1 MKKNVYKLD
10 NIHCAACGLDIESVV
25 QKLLGVEDAS
35 MNVITMKLFVTF
47 DETQVTDE
55 EIEQKIHTSLNGVK
69 IVEKNNQFFEDTYV
83 EEKGNNIFARIL
95 LNRRK
100 K

>member
-10 NIHCAACGLDIESVV
+10 NIHCAACGLDIERGV
-25 QKLLGVEDAS
+25 QKLLGVEEAS
-35 MNVITMKLFVTF
+35 MNVITMKLCVSF

-55 EIEQKIHTSLNGVK
+55 EIEQRIHTSLNGVK
-69 IVEKNNQFFEDTYV
+69 IIEKNNQLFEDTYV